1 MQHIG
6 CMDQEQSEFLFQ
18 LGQRIKKIRKEKGL
32 SQSEVANK
40 CGKERQS
47 YQRVETGNINP
58 TIWYLQHIAKAL
70 DMDMKMLLDCE
81 LIKPKL

>member
-40 CGKERQS
+40 CGKERINI
-47 YQRVETGNINP
+47 QRVTPFSE
-58 TIWYLQHIAKAL
+58 K
-70 DMDMKMLLDCE
+70 LL
-81 LIKPKL
+81 I